1 MTEQNSLV
9 KGNEVLEEL
18 EKLRQLLHAI
28 NEHKRAEESANL
40 PARTAVNPPVMHYLT
55 PIQWREKA
63 QNSFGCD
70 RFVPVNAQ
78 R

>member
-1 MTEQNSLV
+1 MTDQSSLE

-18 EKLRQLLHAI
+18 EKLQQLLHTI
-28 NEHKRAEESANL
+28 NERKRAEKSADL
-40 PARTAVNPPVMHYLT
+40 PARSAVSPPAMHYIT
-55 PIQWREKA
+55 PIQWRENA